1 MKALNVISTAYRGTL
16 EEQDDTIVW
25 LSHALKGA
33 GADLDVLLRGS
44 AVNYAVPGQEVEP
57 LSFGDRRQKHGPRI
71 PDDIAGLV
79 SKDITVFVM
88 SEDLTEYG
96 IDQAELV
103 RGVEVISG
111 SDVPRLLDNY
121 DHVWTW

>member
-1 MKALNVISTAYRGTL
+1 MKALNVISTAYRATL

-44 AVNYAVPGQEVEP
+44 AVNYVVQGQEIEP
-57 LSFGDRRQKHGPRI
+57 LSFGDRRQKNSPRI
-71 PDDIAGLV
+71 PDDIASLI

-88 SEDLTEYG
+88 SDDLTAYG
-96 IDQAELV
+96 IDQAQLI
-103 RGVEVISG
+103 RGVEIIGG
-111 SDVPRLLDNY
+111 SDVPKLFDKY